1 MKVSAGSTC
10 GGFVA
15 TNGDLVERYY
25 AAILR
30 RASDV
35 AGKAY
40 WIGEADRL
48 CALAADP
55 KETFFV
61 LANTFYNIPEYLAFN
76 RDDNAF
82 VTDLYITFLGRLP
95 DAGGLAYWRGQIA
108 GGMPRNLVVGSFLFS
123 PEYSATMNGV
133 FPGKSARAETYLALN
148 LYGGLFRR
156 LADSAGYAYWAGR
169 FRTAQC
175 TANATGAVQAEIN
188 SVSGQIIT
196 SPEYLAR
203 ATTNSQYVRDLYYAL
218 LQRGGDNSGFGYWL
232 AQING
237 GSQTREQSRRQ
248 FLASPEMQAQSVAVA
263 AQGCLP

>member
-1 MKVSAGSTC
+1 MQSWIVAQRSGRRRTWPERLNHVLCLFKVIKVEHRHEVATFNLTNSLTVSAGSTC

-61 LANTFYNIPEYLAFN
+61 LANTFYNSPEYLAFN

-108 GGMPRNLVVGSFLFS
+108 GGMPRNLVVSSFLFS

-133 FPGKSARAETYLALN
+133 FPGKSARRNAPPT
-148 LYGGLFRR
+148 RR
-156 LADSAGYAYWAGR
+156 GPCRRKS
-169 FRTAQC
+169 TA
-175 TANATGAVQAEIN
+175 
-188 SVSGQIIT
+188 
-196 SPEYLAR
+196 
-203 ATTNSQYVRDLYYAL
+203 
-218 LQRGGDNSGFGYWL
+218 
-232 AQING
+232 
-237 GSQTREQSRRQ
+237 
-248 FLASPEMQAQSVAVA
+248 
-263 AQGCLP
+263 